1 LARTWATDASTSIAR
16 WPVAEAD
23 RLVTSISIPGASPAT
38 SRIELPD
45 GPPGF
50 LSNPAANAA
59 QQWRSPA
66 IQLKQIEEQLANL
79 RTSMICAF
87 NQLLDLKDLNTG
99 VHSTRLAE
107 WAIHVACELGL
118 EERALADIE
127 VAALLHD
134 IGKVGI
140 PDAILNKPAKLTPEE
155 YALMKK
161 HPEYGWAVL
170 RQVPGFEQA
179 SLLTLHHHESFD
191 GKGYPGG
198 LKGEE
203 IPVGSRIV
211 SVIDAF
217 DAMVSSRPYREG
229 LPFEEA
235 ARRLTEASGTQ
246 FDPAVVKIFLPLARA
261 AMPAVFAAAGTAV
274 STAL

>member
-1 LARTWATDASTSIAR
+1 MTAITASA
-16 WPVAEAD
+16 
-23 RLVTSISIPGASPAT
+23 GASNADSP
-38 SRIELPD
+38 IELASQAPAFISS
-45 GPPGF
+45 GLWKPSNAWCPPVV
-50 LSNPAANAA
+50 
-59 QQWRSPA
+59 QV
-66 IQLKQIEEQLANL
+66 KQVEEQLAAL
-79 RTSMICAF
+79 RTSLICAF

-107 WAIHVACELGL
+107 WAIHVASELGL
-118 EERALADIE
+118 DDWALADME

-134 IGKVGI
+134 IGKIGI
-140 PDAILNKPAKLTPEE
+140 PDAVLNKPARLTPEE
-155 YALMKK
+155 YELMKK

-179 SLLTLHHHESFD
+179 SLLILHHHERYD

-203 IPVGSRIV
+203 IPIGSRIV
-211 SVIDAF
+211 AVIDAF

-229 LPFEEA
+229 LPVEEA
-235 ARRLTEASGTQ
+235 ARRLTEASGSQ
-246 FDPAVVKIFLPLARA
+246 FDPLVVNIFLPLAQA
-261 AMPAVFAAAGTAV
+261 ELSSVFAAAGTAI